1 MTIAAILRGKGPQV
15 HTLTRSQTILDA
27 SRELNDRKVGALVVL
42 DDEGA
47 PCGILSERDIVRL
60 VAEHDV
66 AGLALKVQDAMTRS
80 IQFAQPEETVDA
92 ALGRM
97 TDRRI
102 RHLPVLSGGKLAGVV
117 SIGDLVKKK
126 IDDALAE
133 ADAVREFFTAQ

>member
-1 MTIAAILRGKGPQV
+1 MTIAAILRGKGSQV
-15 HTLTRSQTILDA
+15 HTLTRNQTIHDA
-27 SRELNDRKVGALVVL
+27 ARELNDRKVGALVVV
-42 DDEGA
+42 DEAGA

-60 VAEHDV
+60 AAEHGAD
-66 AGLALKVQDAMTRS
+66 GLNLKVQDAMTRS
-80 IQFAQPEETVDA
+80 VQFASPEETVDA
-92 ALGRM
+92 ALERM

-133 ADAVREFFTAQ
+133 AHAVREFFTAQ

>member
-1 MTIAAILRGKGPQV
+1 MTIAAILRGKGAGV

-27 SRELNDRKVGALVVL
+27 ARELTDRKVGALVVL
-42 DDEGA
+42 DDAGA

-60 VAEHDV
+60 VAEQGA
-66 AGLALKVQDAMTRS
+66 AGLTLRVQEAMTRS
-80 IQFAQPEETVDA
+80 VQFAALEETVDA
-92 ALGRM
+92 ALERM

-133 ADAVREFFTAQ
+133 ADAVRDFFTAQ

>member
-1 MTIAAILRGKGPQV
+1 MTIAAILRGKGSQV

-60 VAEHDV
+60 VAEHGV
-66 AGLALKVQDAMTRS
+66 PGLALKVQDAMTRS